1 MAKTLNDLK
10 ILVVEDNKSV
20 LKMMKAVFRS
30 IGLRHVYTEEDGM
43 AAYEFLCHNPDLIEL
58 IVCDSNMSRPTGIE
72 FLKKVRILYTDMPF
86 MMVTGDKDILPFV
99 EANELEISLMHQ
111 LPAGPTCCR

>member
-1 MAKTLNDLK
+1 MAKTPNDLK

-43 AAYEFLCHNPDLIEL
+43 AADEFLCQNPDLIEL
-58 IVCDSNMSRPTGIE
+58 IVCDSNMSRPTGME
-72 FLKKVRILYTDMPF
+72 FLKKVRILYADMTL
-86 MMVTGDKDILPFV
+86 MMVTGDKDILPF
-99 EANELEISLMHQ
+99 LEENKL
-111 LPAGPTCCR
+111 